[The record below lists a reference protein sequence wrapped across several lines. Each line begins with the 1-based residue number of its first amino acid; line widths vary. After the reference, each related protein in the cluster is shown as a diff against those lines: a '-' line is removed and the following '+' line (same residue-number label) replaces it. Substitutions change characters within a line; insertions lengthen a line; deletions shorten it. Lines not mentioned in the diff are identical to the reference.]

1 MHLFL
6 CEFEPIGCVNALKKH
21 FNFPVSRL
29 SAHTHQRCQAAGG
42 LWRTSQVPHHVRP
55 LTSCAQEPHK
65 SAQKLYGRQAYSIRG
80 NADSLPQQ
88 QRLQLDARP
97 NISLLADKLQEQWY
111 EKLNMH
117 LGDILIRPS
126 SKHKVWWSCGQ
137 RPDGFPHMWEAT
149 VRTRTYGTG

>member
-1 MHLFL
+1 M
-6 CEFEPIGCVNALKKH
+6 
-21 FNFPVSRL
+21 
-29 SAHTHQRCQAAGG
+29 
-42 LWRTSQVPHHVRP
+42 PHHVRP

-65 SAQKLYGRQAYSIRG
+65 SAQKLYGSMHATVCSLCYPTWQGRVGILNCLSFTYARWSAGQAYSIRG